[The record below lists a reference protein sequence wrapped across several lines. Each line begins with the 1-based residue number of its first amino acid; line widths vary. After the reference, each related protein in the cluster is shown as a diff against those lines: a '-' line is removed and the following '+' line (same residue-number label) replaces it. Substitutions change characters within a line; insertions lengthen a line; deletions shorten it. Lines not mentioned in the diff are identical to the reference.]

1 MINLEFAV
9 KVCTIIENVAPD
21 YGCHVA
27 LTGGCLYKGGERK
40 DIDILFYRI
49 RQAPEINYQGLFLAL
64 IELGF
69 SSPIGFG
76 WLYKSKYMGVSLD
89 MFFPESVGDEEYD
102 PTVDYKA
109 AVSAICMARI
119 ATPKSMILAPKEI
132 R

>member
-1 MINLEFAV
+1 MADLNFAV
-9 KVCTIIENVAPD
+9 EACKLIESFAPL

-49 RQAPEINYQGLFLAL
+49 RQTPEIDMKGLFLAL
-64 IELGF
+64 NFAGF
-69 SSPIGFG
+69 SNPVGFG
-76 WLYKSKYMGVSLD
+76 WLYKSEYKGINFD

-109 AVSAICMARI
+109 AVSAITMAHNARI
-119 ATPKSMILAPKEI
+119 PL
-132 R
+132 